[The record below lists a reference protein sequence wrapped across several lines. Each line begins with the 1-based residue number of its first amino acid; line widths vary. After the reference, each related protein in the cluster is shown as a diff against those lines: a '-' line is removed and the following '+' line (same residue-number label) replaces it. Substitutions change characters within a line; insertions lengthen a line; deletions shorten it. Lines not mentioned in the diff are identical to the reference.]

1 MSEPQ
6 LDNDSQ
12 SAAIRSVG
20 PITALT
26 SPRSN
31 PNVLATLAEAKASS
45 SFPAGAAAAVLQK
58 RGRASAR
65 DQDSGEESGEGTDE
79 GDDEIDIY
87 GNLKTN
93 LVWDCTG
100 RRLCISARQYAES
113 PRKLELKMRGMLDTA
128 SGQHRI
134 QGHMRRNFY
143 THVPLLQRL
152 MTAQSQRQSGG
163 WVDEPD
169 LDPEALLPG
178 GLRCLLLQD
187 WCIAPGVSYDT
198 ARSPPLPPSASA
210 SGGGSSSG
218 GGFGGGNVGLA
229 TLLGQRVRYQLAIK
243 KNPQVIK
250 NGATADLWV
259 QARALAEFDPK
270 ASEVALG
277 GSLRLKAVKYG
288 VTGAQDLRLSV
299 GLDLVH
305 DEAGRLAR
313 MPYVHISD
321 GKLGARLQNRRWQLT
336 YTL

>member
-6 LDNDSQ
+6 LKGERSSEAVWARFEPMI
-12 SAAIRSVG
+12 SA
-20 PITALT
+20 PAL
-26 SPRSN
+26 PRKPAN
-31 PNVLATLAEAKASS
+31 MFATLAEAKSS
-45 SFPAGAAAAVLQK
+45 STAASILP
-58 RGRASAR
+58 RRSR
-65 DQDSGEESGEGTDE
+65 ISSREDTGEESGEGTDE
-79 GDDEIDIY
+79 GGDDVDLY
-87 GNLKTN
+87 GNLKTT

-100 RRLCISARQYAES
+100 RRLCLSARQYAES
-113 PRKLELKMRGMLDTA
+113 SRKLELKMKGMLDTA

-134 QGHMRRNFY
+134 WGHVRRNFY

-152 MTAQSQRQSGG
+152 LTAQSQRQSGG

-169 LDPEALLPG
+169 LDPEAWLPG

-210 SGGGSSSG
+210 SGGGSSG
-218 GGFGGGNVGLA
+218 GGLGGFGGGHVGLPA
-229 TLLGQRVRYQLAIK
+229 LLGQRLRYQVSIK

-250 NGATADLWV
+250 NGATLDLWV

-277 GSLRLKAVKYG
+277 ASLRLKAVRYG
-288 VTGAQDLRLSV
+288 VTAAQDVRLSL
-299 GLDLVH
+299 GLDVVH
-305 DEAGRLAR
+305 NEAGQLTP
-313 MPYVHISD
+313 MPYIHASD
-321 GKLGARLQNRRWQLT
+321 GKFGARLQNRRWQIT